1 MDLFDEISKTKQEI
15 PKVKTIKNE
24 VVKYKL
30 NFYQIFAIGLF
41 VVFFFLGIVFG
52 NLFSNCDAA

>member
-30 NFYQIFAIGLF
+30 N
-41 VVFFFLGIVFG
+41 
-52 NLFSNCDAA
+52 